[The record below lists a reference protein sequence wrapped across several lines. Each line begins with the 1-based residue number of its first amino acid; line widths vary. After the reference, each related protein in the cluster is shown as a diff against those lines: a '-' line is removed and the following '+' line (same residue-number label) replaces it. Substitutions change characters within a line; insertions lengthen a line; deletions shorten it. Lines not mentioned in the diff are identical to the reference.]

1 MSLLEVKEVLRRFQ
15 IVVYTGNRMD
25 DLILMEQELDDLYH
39 EQLIERDEYFK
50 LKAILRREMQ
60 EMNT

>member
-25 DLILMEQELDDLYH
+25 DLVLMEQELDDLYQ
-39 EQLIERDEYFK
+39 EQLIEREEYFK
-50 LKAILRREMQ
+50 LKAILRRELR
-60 EMNT
+60 EMDD

>member
-25 DLILMEQELDDLYH
+25 DLVLMEQELDDLYQ